1 MYYGERCTFVY
12 IVKNIDFKDVKIAK
26 LKLHGQNI
34 PIHVHQ
40 FLPRQVALGKISNM
54 NYENLHQDL

>member
-40 FLPRQVALGKISNM
+40 FLTTTSCIGQNFQHEL
-54 NYENLHQDL
+54 